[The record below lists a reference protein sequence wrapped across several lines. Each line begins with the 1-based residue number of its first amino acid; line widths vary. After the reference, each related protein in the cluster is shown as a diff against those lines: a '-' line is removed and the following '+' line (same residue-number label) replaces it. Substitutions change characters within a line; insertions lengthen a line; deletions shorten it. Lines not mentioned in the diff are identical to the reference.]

1 MTIQGPAGSSARARV
16 TSKAQRFQWVE
27 FRSKLKKLQRPCARA
42 KGTVE
47 RQMNKP
53 LPTPVQAY
61 RGLIAGYT
69 EAIRSSDFKANI
81 AFLFVA
87 FMMGSVLWNY
97 TSFPS
102 YLPIQL
108 VLLPFLIVYFF
119 LFMVLIPR
127 YPKRGA
133 KGFLVARNLAPEDFE
148 YVAETV
154 DDIQQLKLTCAVL
167 SDILWWKTQCIR
179 VGFLVAIACVVL
191 SMVLLVY
198 ASFA

>member
-1 MTIQGPAGSSARARV
+1 
-16 TSKAQRFQWVE
+16 
-27 FRSKLKKLQRPCARA
+27 
-42 KGTVE
+42 
-47 RQMNKP
+47 MNKP
-53 LPTPVQAY
+53 LATPVQAY
-61 RGLIAGYT
+61 RGLIGGST
-69 EAIRSSDFKANI
+69 GGVRSSDFKANI

-108 VLLPFLIVYFF
+108 VLLPFLVVYFF

-133 KGFLVARNLAPEDFE
+133 KSFVVARNLRPEDFE
-148 YVAETV
+148 FVAQTV
-154 DDIQQLKLTCAVL
+154 DDVEQLKLVCAVL

-179 VGFLVAIACVVL
+179 VGFLGAMGWVL
-191 SMVLLVY
+191 GGIFLLLY
-198 ASFA
+198 A

>member
-1 MTIQGPAGSSARARV
+1 
-16 TSKAQRFQWVE
+16 
-27 FRSKLKKLQRPCARA
+27 
-42 KGTVE
+42 
-47 RQMNKP
+47 MNKLLANP
-53 LPTPVQAY
+53 AQANPAQAY
-61 RGLIAGYT
+61 RGLITGYT

-97 TSFPS
+97 TSFPTF
-102 YLPIQL
+102 LPIQL

-133 KGFLVARNLAPEDFE
+133 KTFLVARNLTPTDFE
-148 YVAETV
+148 FVAQTV
-154 DDIQQLKLTCAVL
+154 DDVEQLKLVCAVL

-179 VGFLVAIACVVL
+179 VGFLVAIVCVV
-191 SMVLLVY
+191 VTLLLLLYVT
-198 ASFA
+198 FA

>member
-1 MTIQGPAGSSARARV
+1 M
-16 TSKAQRFQWVE
+16 AQD
-27 FRSKLKKLQRPCARA
+27 KNA
-42 KGTVE
+42 
-47 RQMNKP
+47 QMRN
-53 LPTPVQAY
+53 
-61 RGLIAGYT
+61 LIAGY
-69 EAIRSSDFKANI
+69 RDSMMLSDIKALI
-81 AFLFVA
+81 AVLFVA

-108 VLLPFLIVYFF
+108 VLLPFLIVYFS

-133 KGFLVARNLAPEDFE
+133 KTFLVARNLTPSDFE
-148 YVAETV
+148 FVAQTV
-154 DDIQQLKLTCAVL
+154 DDVEQLKLVCAVL

-179 VGFLVAIACVVL
+179 VGFLVAIGCVL
-191 SMVLLVY
+191 MSMVLLLY

>member
-1 MTIQGPAGSSARARV
+1 
-16 TSKAQRFQWVE
+16 
-27 FRSKLKKLQRPCARA
+27 
-42 KGTVE
+42 
-47 RQMNKP
+47 MNKS
-53 LPTPVQAY
+53 LPSPTQAY

-108 VLLPFLIVYFF
+108 VLLPFLIVYFS

-127 YPKRGA
+127 YPKRGQELHRRS
-133 KGFLVARNLAPEDFE
+133 KSHPCGFRKCRPE
-148 YVAETV
+148 
-154 DDIQQLKLTCAVL
+154 
-167 SDILWWKTQCIR
+167 S
-179 VGFLVAIACVVL
+179 G
-191 SMVLLVY
+191 
-198 ASFA
+198 

>member
-1 MTIQGPAGSSARARV
+1 
-16 TSKAQRFQWVE
+16 
-27 FRSKLKKLQRPCARA
+27 
-42 KGTVE
+42 
-47 RQMNKP
+47 MNKP
-53 LPTPVQAY
+53 LANPAQANPAQAY

-87 FMMGSVLWNY
+87 FMMGAVLWNY

-108 VLLPFLIVYFF
+108 VLLPFLIVYFS

-133 KGFLVARNLAPEDFE
+133 KTFIVARNLTPMDFE
-148 YVAETV
+148 FVAQRV
-154 DDIQQLKLTCAVL
+154 AAVQIHRRNISGNDEGL
-167 SDILWWKTQCIR
+167 GAAL
-179 VGFLVAIACVVL
+179 GIA
-191 SMVLLVY
+191 
-198 ASFA
+198 

>member
-1 MTIQGPAGSSARARV
+1 
-16 TSKAQRFQWVE
+16 
-27 FRSKLKKLQRPCARA
+27 
-42 KGTVE
+42 
-47 RQMNKP
+47 MNKP
-53 LPTPVQAY
+53 LPDPAQAY

-69 EAIRSSDFKANI
+69 EAIRASDFKANI

-102 YLPIQL
+102 YLSVQL
-108 VLLPFLIVYFF
+108 VLVPFLIVYFS

-133 KGFLVARNLAPEDFE
+133 KSFLVARNLTPADFE
-148 YVAETV
+148 AVAQTAG
-154 DDIQQLKLTCAVL
+154 DIDQLKLTCAVL

-179 VGFLVAIACVVL
+179 VGFLLAITCVFL
-191 SMVLLVY
+191 TMVLLLY
-198 ASFA
+198 AAFT